1 MSAKQR
7 TNGHAKNGKAR
18 KSKPKTASGGQSKAE
33 QLFGGYSARRE
44 KDSDYFKEITKTE
57 VGEQFRSRMVAEF
70 DPSHMASYRNEEQIW
85 MTFCQIRLR
94 TDMFLQEHP
103 PRGSRMTGPLRELV
117 YGNSNEPLTEQ
128 EIRDVLAIEE
138 VLIARL
144 LTSTDMEQQRLIKE
158 MRSENTV
165 HRPHGGSGS
174 TRLNDIRR
182 KLGVN

>member
-1 MSAKQR
+1 MSAKAR
-7 TNGHAKNGKAR
+7 TNGKRKNGQ
-18 KSKPKTASGGQSKAE
+18 SKNGTSHGTAGGQSRYE
-33 QLFGGYSARRE
+33 QLYGGYSGRRE

-57 VGEQFRSRMVAEF
+57 VGEQFRTRMVAEF

-117 YGNSNEPLTEQ
+117 YGNDNQSLSEQ

-165 HRPHGGSGS
+165 HRPHGGGS
-174 TRLNDIRR
+174 SRLNDIRR